1 MADLVSDF
9 LAREQNALADL
20 ENNDDTNEEEAPQ
33 GINAILYKNFKNT

>member
-20 ENNDDTNEEEAPQ
+20 ENNDLNEDSHH
-33 GINAILYKNFKNT
+33 GFYYYLFS